1 MPSQT
6 VGLCGPFAT
15 AGKRPSRLTVGR
27 FRVLCAQPG
36 SAVSVGRVRRG
47 EICHSGA
54 STNGPAMHNDRDPS
68 EKFSTPIREPKPGMF
83 HRPVH
88 GFGAKRAPAAAE
100 LRLSGPMTGEQKLG
114 EGLRELPLVGKA
126 DVARTT
132 GET

>member
-1 MPSQT
+1 MFRWRPTAPSFRHCINP
-6 VGLCGPFAT
+6 GAISAT
-15 AGKRPSRLTVGR
+15 
-27 FRVLCAQPG
+27 
-36 SAVSVGRVRRG
+36 
-47 EICHSGA
+47 
-54 STNGPAMHNDRDPS
+54 TNGAAMHNDRDPS
-68 EKFSTPIREPKPGMF
+68 ERFPTPIREPKLGTF

-126 DVARTT
+126 DVARTK